1 MISDRLRC
9 IFIHIPKTAGSSIED
24 VLFPHPRTTEQF
36 WGLPNKYQ
44 TGGLQYLMAKHIKL
58 EVPSDIFNSYFK
70 FTVIRN
76 PWDKAVSQFCY
87 TQQKRPDLLKLLN
100 LSQNSSFQEYLH
112 KIPEKTMFS
121 GRNNT
126 SL

>member
-44 TGGLQYLMAKHIKL
+44 TGGLQHLMAKHIKL

-76 PWDKAVSQFCY
+76 PWDQAVSHFCY

-112 KIPEKTMFS
+112 KISEK
-121 GRNNT
+121 NHVQWEE
-126 SL
+126 

>member
-1 MISDRLRC
+1 
-9 IFIHIPKTAGSSIED
+9 
-24 VLFPHPRTTEQF
+24 
-36 WGLPNKYQ
+36 
-44 TGGLQYLMAKHIKL
+44 MAKHIKL

>member
-1 MISDRLRC
+1 MISDRYKC
-9 IFIHIPKTAGSSIED
+9 IFIHIPKTTGSSIED
-24 VLFPHPRTTEQF
+24 VIFPHPRSEEQF

-44 TGGLQYLMAKHIKL
+44 TGCLRHLMVKHIKL
-58 EVPSDIFNSYFK
+58 EVSSDIFKSYFK

-100 LSQNSSFQEYLH
+100 LSKSSSFQEYLH
-112 KIPEKTMFS
+112 KISEK
-121 GRNNT
+121 NHVQ
-126 SL
+126 